1 MRLLAGTSP
10 VSRLLAG
17 SRDVAGAVL
26 MRVFKAWAGVPSGP
40 LGWAGSR
47 AMPVVHGPL
56 YQVMGEAL
64 RLRPGDELLDVACG
78 SGVFLARQAGKVHR
92 VAGVD
97 LSEVQIAL
105 ARRRLGDRIAA
116 GTAEIVQGDAG
127 SLPWPGESFTVV
139 TCMGSFEAFPD
150 PAKVL
155 AEMFR
160 VLRPGGRVVVNI
172 GEQVARGTQTHRMLG
187 QIWVWAEDD
196 VRRMVEDAGF
206 VGVTIWYAPSSG
218 NAPWLKLLNTLSG
231 PVGKDL
237 RLVRALKE

>member
-1 MRLLAGTSP
+1 MRLVAGTSVPRLLAGP
-10 VSRLLAG
+10 
-17 SRDVAGAVL
+17 RDAAGAALV
-26 MRVFKAWAGVPSGP
+26 RVFKAWAGVPSGP

-47 AMPVVHGPL
+47 AMPVIHGPL

-64 RLRPGDELLDVACG
+64 QLRPGDELLDVACG
-78 SGVFLARQAGKVHR
+78 SGVFLARQAGLVHR

-105 ARRRLGDRIAA
+105 ARGRLGDRIAA

-127 SLPWPGESFTVV
+127 SLPWPDDSFTVV

-160 VLRPGGRVVVNI
+160 VLRPGGRLVVNI
-172 GEQVARGTQTHRMLG
+172 GEEVTRGTQTHRMWG

-196 VRRMVEDAGF
+196 VRHMAQDAGF
-206 VGVTIWYAPSSG
+206 TGVTIQYVPSSG
-218 NAPWLKLLNTLSG
+218 NAPWLKLLNKLSG

-237 RLVRALKE
+237 RLVRAVKE

>member
-1 MRLLAGTSP
+1 MRLPIGTSS
-10 VSRLLAG
+10 VSRLLAAP
-17 SRDVAGAVL
+17 RDMAGAAL

-47 AMPVVHGPL
+47 AMPVFHGPL
-56 YQVMGEAL
+56 YQVMGDAL
-64 RLRPGDELLDVACG
+64 QLRPDDELLDVACG
-78 SGVFLARQAGKVHR
+78 SGVFLAGQARQVHR

-97 LSEVQIAL
+97 LSDVQIAL
-105 ARRRLGDRIAA
+105 AHRRLGGRIAA

-127 SLPWPGESFTVV
+127 SLPWPDDSFSVV

-150 PAKVL
+150 PVKVL

-160 VLRPGGRVVVNI
+160 VLRPRGRLVMNM
-172 GEQVARGTQTHRMLG
+172 GEQVDPGMQTHRMLE

-196 VRRMVEDAGF
+196 VRHMVNDAGF
-206 VGVTIWYAPSSG
+206 TDVTIQYAPSSG
-218 NAPWLKLLNTLSG
+218 NAPWLKLLNKLAG

-237 RLVRALKE
+237 RLVHALKE